1 MRYILLIY
9 QNTEAWNGLP
19 REDKDVLMH
28 AAGEIVEELSGSGE
42 WVGGEGLADASQA
55 RSTRVRDGVI
65 TVTDGPFL
73 EAKEALAGYCMI
85 DVATPQ
91 RAEEIAARWPDAQ
104 HWGVE
109 IRALINGGGEED

>member
-9 QNTEAWNGLP
+9 QNTDAWSSLSQ
-19 REDKDVLMH
+19 EDKDVFMH
-28 AAGEIVEELSGSGE
+28 AAGDIVEELSASCE

-55 RSTRVRDGVI
+55 RSTRVCDGVVTI
-65 TVTDGPFL
+65 TDGPFL
-73 EAKEALAGYCMI
+73 EAKEALAGYCII
-85 DVATPQ
+85 DVATAE

-109 IRALINGGGEED
+109 IRALMHGGGEGG

>member
-9 QNTEAWNGLP
+9 QNPDAWSGLSE
-19 REDKDVLMH
+19 EDKDVLRH
-28 AAGEIVEELSGSGE
+28 AAGDIVEELSATGE

-55 RSTRVRDGVI
+55 RSTRVRDGVV

-73 EAKEALAGYCMI
+73 EAKEALAGYCII
-85 DVATPQ
+85 DVATPE

-104 HWGVE
+104 YWGTE
-109 IRALINGGGEED
+109 IRALMRGGGEED